1 MSNLKYIVPLG
12 VIAALLLISKTEV
25 VQDMITEAE
34 APSDTPEEIPDPIDP
49 SGPPILSPITPWSK
63 FDAWFK
69 QYGDLH
75 GVNPQWLK
83 AFALNESSLGAN
95 KAVALGMTDPKN
107 PLSVSYDGK
116 SWGLMQFLVS
126 TANDFIPGITFDQL
140 NDPETSINVA
150 SQYVASMVRQFPNQP
165 IDVLLKNVVISYN
178 QGVGN
183 TKKGNDCTGDYYPRF
198 MRNLK
203 LVQTRDGVI

>member
-34 APSDTPEEIPDPIDP
+34 APSDTPEEIPDPSNP
-49 SGPPILSPITPWSK
+49 EAPPTLSPITPWNK
-63 FDAWFK
+63 YDAWFK
-69 QYGDLH
+69 QYGDRY
-75 GVNPQWLK
+75 GANPQWLK

-95 KAVALGMTDPKN
+95 KAVALGISDPKN

-116 SWGLMQFLVS
+116 SWGLMQFLVT
-126 TANDFIPGITFDQL
+126 TANDFMPGITFDQL
-140 NDPETSINVA
+140 NDPETAINIA
-150 SQYVASMVRQFPNQP
+150 AQYVAKMISQFPGETP
-165 IDVLLKNVVISYN
+165 DTLLHKVVISYN

-183 TKKGNDCTGDYYPRF
+183 TKKGNDYTGDYYPR
-198 MRNLK
+198 
-203 LVQTRDGVI
+203 